1 MKINEIIREKRK
13 LENLT
18 QEQLAEKLG
27 VSAPAVNKWEKGS
40 CYPDITLLPRL
51 ARILKCDL
59 NTLLSFKDD
68 LTDKEVG
75 DFANELAKIIGE
87 EGFSVGFNIAT
98 DKIQEY
104 QTSDKLILTVATI
117 LQGSLVMYDVKEKER
132 YENYIE
138 ELYIKVSNSEDISLK
153 NSAISLLISKY
164 LGAKD
169 YIKAQ
174 EYIDKL
180 QDITYDKKQLQ
191 GNLYLNS
198 KEYEKA
204 AKLFEGKL
212 LSTANDIMI
221 NLTSLIQIALKEN
234 RDSDALDYAK
244 VLEDT
249 TKLYDL
255 WDYNYY
261 SAYSM
266 IYIKL
271 KDKDN
276 SLKYIDKMLNS
287 MKDGFS
293 LEKSK
298 LYKNVYTK
306 KGEVGFNDKMLS
318 LMISNLKSDESL
330 EFLRDTKGFN
340 EILDKYI

>member
-1 MKINEIIREKRK
+1 M
-13 LENLT
+13 
-18 QEQLAEKLG
+18 
-27 VSAPAVNKWEKGS
+27 
-40 CYPDITLLPRL
+40 
-51 ARILKCDL
+51 
-59 NTLLSFKDD
+59 
-68 LTDKEVG
+68 
-75 DFANELAKIIGE
+75 
-87 EGFSVGFNIAT
+87 
-98 DKIQEY
+98 
-104 QTSDKLILTVATI
+104 
-117 LQGSLVMYDVKEKER
+117 
-132 YENYIE
+132 
-138 ELYIKVSNSEDISLK
+138 K

-221 NLTSLIQIALKEN
+221 NITSLIQIALKEN